1 MPCCWQD
8 GAWPCRPLPFCQ
20 SSPWFHTGPL
30 PCPSLER
37 LENCFQLISSKQR
50 AVFWAPRPG
59 VELSSQEGGHP
70 PSAAG
75 RSRAGGT
82 TGSQCPDPSSEKRQR
97 ARSPQ
102 DSPSPTAPREWPRT
116 SDLGAGAG
124 WGESPGGSP
133 APPCPALSLS
143 VPEWEVAS
151 TPSRAPARPG
161 GSHSNG
167 VCPAFLLQM
176 YIALISLHAL
186 IMVGF
191 HFLHCFEEDWTSEYM
206 PGLPSLLQ
214 EGRVTGVGAGSL
226 SLSWCQGLTS
236 FY

>member
-1 MPCCWQD
+1 M
-8 GAWPCRPLPFCQ
+8 ALRPLPAQ
-20 SSPWFHTGPL
+20 
-30 PCPSLER
+30 
-37 LENCFQLISSKQR
+37 
-50 AVFWAPRPG
+50 
-59 VELSSQEGGHP
+59 
-70 PSAAG
+70 PSAF
-75 RSRAGGT
+75 
-82 TGSQCPDPSSEKRQR
+82 
-97 ARSPQ
+97 
-102 DSPSPTAPREWPRT
+102 
-116 SDLGAGAG
+116 
-124 WGESPGGSP
+124 
-133 APPCPALSLS
+133 LS

-151 TPSRAPARPG
+151 TPSRAPAWPG

-214 EGRVTGVGAGSL
+214 EGRVTGAGAGSL
-226 SLSWCQGLTS
+226 SLSWCQGPTS